1 MAWVHSTPIMG
12 HPLEADL
19 DVSLLDLAGRFA
31 VAGDFDGDG
40 RAEIAIAPEGS
51 GSDASKFWIVK
62 YDAGRWIHLSPI
74 AGNSVEADLDCA
86 NVGFAAKFALA
97 GDFDGDQQDELAAC
111 IDEPGSGGNDFWVM
125 KFDNHTR
132 TWKHF
137 SQFPWGHPLKAD
149 MDCGGAN
156 FPAKFAVTADF
167 DGDGDME
174 IAAAIDAPGNQANDF
189 WVMKFEIA
197 SQFWFHMGQIPGNAL
212 GADIDCSAADV
223 AARFAFTGDFD
234 GDGKA
239 ELAVAL
245 DARGADGNKFWVM
258 KYNAATN
265 GWDHLSP
272 IAGDP
277 HQADLKC
284 SSLNF
289 AAKFAVAGDFDGDG
303 QDELAACTD
312 ATGSGGN
319 DFWVMKFD
327 KATRAWN
334 HFSPF
339 PGAGHPL
346 QADMD
351 CGAADIPAKF
361 AVVADFD
368 GDARDEIAIAADA
381 PASAGNDFWVM
392 KFDVAARAWPHLS
405 QIPAHPLGAD
415 IDAST
420 QLVAAKFA
428 LAADFRG
435 AQRPEIAV
443 ALDAP
448 ISAGN
453 DFWIMRVA
461 TPEEEGR
468 WQVAPLPPDGAQ
480 ILAVHAALIPPG
492 KVLYFSGSDHDAE
505 FGATKNIDHSRL
517 WDPATNKIEIIG
529 SPNFDVFCSGHAFL
543 ADGRLLVAGGTH
555 EYDVFPD
562 PLKRHPFRGERGAA
576 IFNPNF
582 KSGTNPWSVISPMNF
597 QRDSNPPAGGGRWY
611 PTLLTLADGRVLTVS
626 GLPDNGDTRRVNY
639 TVEVFDPAQ
648 NGWLDMGDQRAMP
661 GVYPR
666 MHLLPDGQVI
676 MTSPMAK
683 QTQKWDPQTNI
694 WSVVT
699 DGPSREYAKVD
710 TTSVLL
716 PLLPDE
722 NYRAR
727 ILLFGAPQPLL
738 LDLAAATPQWENTL
752 PRALA
757 GDPERDHG
765 DAVILPDGT
774 VLFSGGSRSI
784 LDVDAVRIPELYNP
798 ATGEWSTLGQEN
810 VIRNYHSAALLLPDG
825 RVWTGGSNLN
835 AGRGEAFREL
845 RMELFE
851 PPYLFAGARPRITG
865 APAMLTAADD
875 FEIESPDADKIQ
887 SACLIRCGSV
897 THGFN
902 FDQRYI
908 GLAIKNRAANKLVV
922 TPPPHSAIA
931 PPGYYLLFVLNAAG
945 VPSVGKFVLVNL
957 QPEI

>member
-1 MAWVHSTPIMG
+1 MAWLHSSPIIG

-19 DVSLLDLAGRFA
+19 DVSLLELAARFA

-51 GSDASKFWIVK
+51 GNNGSKFWIVK
-62 YDAGRWIHLSPI
+62 YDAGRWIHLSPL
-74 AGNSVEADLDCA
+74 ADNALQADLDCA
-86 NVGFAAKFALA
+86 NVGFAAKFLLA
-97 GDFDGDQQDELAAC
+97 GDFDGDKQDEFAAC
-111 IDEPGSGGNDFWVM
+111 IAESGSGGNDFWVM
-125 KFDNHTR
+125 KFDNHAR
-132 TWKHF
+132 VWNHF

-149 MDCGGAN
+149 LDCGGIN
-156 FPAKFAVTADF
+156 FPAKFAVAADF
-167 DGDGDME
+167 DGDGDEE
-174 IAAAIDAPGNQANDF
+174 IAAAVDAPGNQGNDF
-189 WVMKFEIA
+189 WVMKYEIA
-197 SQFWFHMGQIPGNAL
+197 SNFWFHMGHIPGSAL
-212 GADIDCSAADV
+212 GADIDCSASDV
-223 AARFAFTGDFD
+223 GSRFAVTGDFD

-239 ELAVAL
+239 ELAVAF

-258 KYNAATN
+258 KYNAATDA
-265 GWDHLSP
+265 WEHLSP
-272 IAGDP
+272 IAGDA

-284 SSLNF
+284 SSLDY

-312 ATGSGGN
+312 AVGSGGN

-327 KATRAWN
+327 KTTRAWN

-351 CGAADIPAKF
+351 CGIVDVPAKF
-361 AVVADFD
+361 AVAADFD
-368 GDARDEIAIAADA
+368 GDTRDEIAIAADA

-392 KFDVAARAWPHLS
+392 KFDTDAIAWPHFS

-420 QLVAAKFA
+420 LLVPAKFA
-428 LAADFRG
+428 LVADFRG
-435 AQRPEIAV
+435 AKRNEIAI

-448 ISAGN
+448 ASAGN

-468 WQVAPLPPDGAQ
+468 WQVAPLSPDGAQ
-480 ILAVHAALIPPG
+480 ILAVHAALVPPG
-492 KVLYFSGSDHDAE
+492 KVLYFSGSDHDADLS
-505 FGATKNIDHSRL
+505 AAKNIDHTRL
-517 WDPATNKIEIIG
+517 YDPVTNKIEIIG

-543 ADGRLLVAGGTH
+543 ADGKLLVAGGTH
-555 EYDVFPD
+555 EYDVYPD
-562 PLKRHPFRGERGAA
+562 PLQLHPFRGLRGAA
-576 IFNPNF
+576 IFNSNF
-582 KSGTNPWSVISPMNF
+582 KSGTNPWTEMAPMNF
-597 QRDSNPPAGGGRWY
+597 QRDSNPPSGGGRWY
-611 PTLLTLADGRVLTVS
+611 PTLLTLADGRVMAVS
-626 GLPDNGDTRRVNY
+626 GLPDDGDTRRVNY

-648 NGWLDMGDQRAMP
+648 NIWLDLGDQRAMP

-683 QTQKWDPQTNI
+683 QTQKWDLQTNTWNI
-694 WSVVT
+694 IA
-699 DGPSREYAKVD
+699 DGPSREYAGVHS
-710 TTSVLL
+710 TSVLL

-727 ILLFGAPQPLL
+727 ILLAGAPQALL
-738 LDLAAATPQWENTL
+738 LDLGAPMPAWVATQ

-757 GDPERDHG
+757 GDPERNHLN
-765 DAVILPDGT
+765 AVMLPNGT
-774 VLFSGGSRSI
+774 ILFSGGSRST
-784 LDVDAVRIPELYNP
+784 LDVDAVRIPELYDP
-798 ATGEWSTLGQEN
+798 TTGQWTTLAQEN
-810 VIRNYHSAALLLPDG
+810 VIRNYHSTALLLPDG

-835 AGRGEAFREL
+835 GWRGEAFREL

-851 PPYLFAGARPRITG
+851 PPYLFAGARPRVSG
-865 APAMLTAADD
+865 APATLTTTND
-875 FEIESPDADKIQ
+875 FEIESPDAKEIQ
-887 SACLIRCGSV
+887 SVCLIRCGSV
-897 THGFN
+897 THSFN
-902 FDQRYI
+902 FDQRYV
-908 GLAIKNRAANKLVV
+908 GLAIKTRAANKLVV
-922 TPPPHSAIA
+922 APPPNSNIA
-931 PPGYYLLFVLNAAG
+931 PPGNYLLFVLNAAG

-957 QPEI
+957 QIEI